1 MLSIIAI
8 QQTQLKNRK
17 MITIYMEKILYFLYF
32 FFDTENFV

>member
-17 MITIYMEKILYFLYF
+17 MITIYMEKILYF